1 MQATVAGTGRDAL
14 AHRRVRGSVA
24 EKRGAALSRLP
35 AYWPD
40 HLFLPDAP
48 AVHLDVSHVAQDN
61 RSDVAAAPLKIFFEP
76 TLDNYRAVL
85 FNQYSDDSA
94 LARVRVDIPGS
105 FLNSLIIAG
114 GATIVAMVLGNMAA
128 FALARYKMPEREV
141 YAFFFLA
148 FRFAPVFVFIIPMF
162 LIYQQIHLYNT
173 YLGLILIFQVIA
185 IPLIVWVMRS
195 FYESIPPELFDSAA
209 LDGAT
214 RMQQL
219 RADRVAAGRAGA
231 GGDGGALLHRLLEQL
246 RLSVPAGGKAD
257 ADDHPGHD
265 YLHRLRRSR
274 LGNDDRGGDRDDRPG
289 TDLGDACAAAH
300 RARFDLRRGQGIA
313 ARKILPWHR
322 GPWRLGPAPR
332 RGRRER

>member
-1 MQATVAGTGRDAL
+1 MQDTAPGPVPTYSPTVVAKVSAQKKRE
-14 AHRRVRGSVA
+14 RRFHIFLHVG
-24 EKRGAALSRLP
+24 LIIYFFLTLLP
-35 AYWPD
+35 FIWTFITS
-40 HLFLPDAP
+40 LKQ
-48 AVHLDVSHVAQDN
+48 SK
-61 RSDVAAAPLKIFFEP
+61 DVAAAPLKIFFEP

-85 FNQYSDDSA
+85 FNQYSADAA

-128 FALARYKMPEREV
+128 FALARYKMPESEV

-162 LIYQQIHLYNT
+162 LIYQQVHLYNT

-195 FYESIPPELFDSAA
+195 FYESIPAELFDSAA

-219 RADRVAAGRAGA
+219 RQIALPLAAPGLAATAVLSFIACWNNFVFPFLLGAKQTQTITLATITFIGYEEVAWGMMTAAA
-231 GGDGGALLHRLLEQL
+231 IVTIIPELILALLVQRHI
-246 RLSVPAGGKAD
+246 V
-257 ADDHPGHD
+257 
-265 YLHRLRRSR
+265 
-274 LGNDDRGGDRDDRPG
+274 RGLTYG
-289 TDLGDACAAAH
+289 AV
-300 RARFDLRRGQGIA
+300 
-313 ARKILPWHR
+313 K
-322 GPWRLGPAPR
+322 
-332 RGRRER
+332 E